1 MGDDSEVSGHP
12 MVPQFCLFTSV
23 VRKMLIFVTRFVPIV
38 VMISSA
44 LVVFPMI
51 VIVLV
56 VPVVVSLRL
65 PIIAGMLYIPI
76 PIILVE

>member
-1 MGDDSEVSGHP
+1 MGDNSEVAGHP
-12 MVPQFCLFTSV
+12 VVPQFCLFTSV

-51 VIVLV
+51 VIVLL
-56 VPVVVSLRL
+56 PVIVSLRL